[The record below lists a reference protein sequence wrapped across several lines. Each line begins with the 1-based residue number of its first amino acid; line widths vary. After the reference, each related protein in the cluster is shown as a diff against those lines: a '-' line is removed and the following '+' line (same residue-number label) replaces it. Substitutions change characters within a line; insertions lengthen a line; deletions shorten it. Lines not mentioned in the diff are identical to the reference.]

1 MTNDPDKP
9 ATKPPAFVSIRM
21 RRWMQYLFGAP
32 AVAALLVMF
41 LVWKFPDLNFLSL
54 PLLPLYAM
62 CAAVVVGYL
71 AMTFL
76 TWRCP
81 LCNGFFG
88 RDLHPEKCAT
98 CGVYLED

>member
-1 MTNDPDKP
+1 MPNDTNKP
-9 ATKPPAFVSIRM
+9 AAKPPAFVSIRL
-21 RRWMQYLFGAP
+21 RRRMQYVFGAP

-41 LVWKFPDLNFLSL
+41 LVWKFPDLNFWNM
-54 PLLPLYAM
+54 PLLPLFTM

-88 RDLHPEKCAT
+88 RELHPE
-98 CGVYLED
+98 